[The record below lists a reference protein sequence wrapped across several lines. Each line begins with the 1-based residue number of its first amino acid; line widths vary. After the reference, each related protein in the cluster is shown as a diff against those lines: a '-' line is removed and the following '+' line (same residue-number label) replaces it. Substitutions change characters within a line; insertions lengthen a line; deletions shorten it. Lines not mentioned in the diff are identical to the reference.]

1 MIHIYS
7 LLVNNYAEKAFSI
20 GKIFVGVSLL
30 QTSCESF
37 HITIVGLNYLF
48 PKIHSSSTF
57 EYNYNYYKHLL
68 PYLAIGCISGT
79 FIGTGF
85 CELMNI

>member
-7 LLVNNYAEKAFSI
+7 LLVSNYAEKAFSI
-20 GKIFVGVSLL
+20 GKICVGLTLL

-57 EYNYNYYKHLL
+57 EYNYNYCKHLL
-68 PYLAIGCISGT
+68 PYLAIGYISGT
-79 FIGTGF
+79 CIGTGIN
-85 CELMNI
+85 ELMN